1 MDVQNITKNMGQRDL
16 KPTQLLKLGGVLLAA
31 LLLYSP
37 GGLTQDSDTE
47 TTNPFNVTIQNTV
60 RIDITTHPGDKT
72 ITRAD
77 LLNRWFTLDDIV
89 YEVYAITNYQV
100 TVCKDTTQTVGPP
113 TTIDTARI
121 LETRVQAGAAGF
133 SPYPDDGADDPVSD
147 ISDYSSGATDLTLP
161 DIPEGC
167 TTPKNLF
174 HGGNTEGGSDN
185 KVTVTQNLQLDLD
198 ALLDNAAGNVYR
210 FTITLTIN
218 ET

>member
-1 MDVQNITKNMGQRDL
+1 MPEASSLRLIRA
-16 KPTQLLKLGGVLLAA
+16 LAA
-31 LLLYSP
+31 GGWLVVLGLLLHSP
-37 GGLTQDSDTE
+37 VGLTQDSDSE
-47 TTNPFNVTIQNTV
+47 TTDPFTVTIQNTV

-72 ITRAD
+72 VTRAD
-77 LLNRWFTLDDIV
+77 LLNRYFPLDDIV
-89 YEVYAITNYQV
+89 YEVYAVTDYQV
-100 TVCKDTTQTVGPP
+100 TVCKTTTQTAGPL
-113 TTIDTARI
+113 TVIDTDRI
-121 LETRVQAGAAGF
+121 LETRVQDGAAGF

-147 ISDYSSGATDLTLP
+147 IPNFSSGSVEDTAP

-167 TTPKNLF
+167 TSPKNLF

-198 ALLDNAAGNVYR
+198 ALLDNAAGNVYQ